1 MMWFGDPVIPGG
13 LHRYAAPVDKPVL
26 LDDEGFLLP
35 VANHKWLTPPIP
47 VVALLA
53 GHVSLA
59 LLAAGGAG
67 KTETVT
73 ALAEFET
80 GARRINAAPLT
91 RDGLERRINDACH
104 DGAAVYLDGLDQAA
118 SVDPRL
124 FQWLE
129 DELTTTAA
137 RRVRWRLAC
146 RSAAWDAALARA
158 LRQALPGF
166 AEWKL
171 LPLDRAAAGRAVE
184 HAIAS
189 PGFDKTEFLQA
200 VADAGLGRLSGC
212 IGQLIAVARYWQDQG
227 ELPSGA
233 VEAMEF
239 ELAWLLKESD
249 ARRRPRMP
257 RDRAMRVAKRLGA
270 FTMFAGAQTL
280 MATPMGNSATL
291 AVDELPS
298 DAEPVEPSRR
308 VDPDDYRE
316 VLDTALFD
324 TGPSGS
330 VIFRHQRYMEYLA
343 AAYLVEREVHTGQIP
358 ALLGVHA
365 NGRLPIARVGVAA
378 WLVLQRQ
385 GVVFESLSLV
395 VASTGTG
402 LMESAPVRPVIG
414 VGVGVDR
421 PSLGSP
427 QTPNLVT
434 R

>member
-13 LHRYAAPVDKPVL
+13 LHQYAAPVDKPVL

-158 LRQALPGF
+158 LH
-166 AEWKL
+166 KL
-171 LPLDRAAAGRAVE
+171 
-184 HAIAS
+184 S
-189 PGFDKTEFLQA
+189 PG
-200 VADAGLGRLSGC
+200 S
-212 IGQLIAVARYWQDQG
+212 
-227 ELPSGA
+227 
-233 VEAMEF
+233 
-239 ELAWLLKESD
+239 
-249 ARRRPRMP
+249 
-257 RDRAMRVAKRLGA
+257 
-270 FTMFAGAQTL
+270 
-280 MATPMGNSATL
+280 
-291 AVDELPS
+291 
-298 DAEPVEPSRR
+298 
-308 VDPDDYRE
+308 
-316 VLDTALFD
+316 
-324 TGPSGS
+324 PSGS
-330 VIFRHQRYMEYLA
+330 CSRWIGPPQA
-343 AAYLVEREVHTGQIP
+343 G
-358 ALLGVHA
+358 
-365 NGRLPIARVGVAA
+365 
-378 WLVLQRQ
+378 
-385 GVVFESLSLV
+385 LS
-395 VASTGTG
+395 STP
-402 LMESAPVRPVIG
+402 SPRPG
-414 VGVGVDR
+414 STR
-421 PSLGSP
+421 PSFCRLWP
-427 QTPNLVT
+427 TPGWDGC
-434 R
+434 RAASAS